1 MPLAGIVMGVN
12 ETRSSYLLAA
22 GAAVELLAEERT
34 AKAWDS
40 PSVLEGM
47 SVGVLAAHLA
57 RSVLQVGWFL
67 DGDVLGN
74 SLPVP
79 ASTYYARLTDTT
91 SRSSALNQGVQTRSA
106 ETAAKGASD
115 ISVETREALALL
127 RHRFELEGDDR
138 RVAVAHRPGEELLLL
153 DEYLATRLVEL
164 SVHIEDLS
172 LSVGSTTEAPL
183 AAVTRAVDVLVAAA
197 RERHGDRAVLH
208 ALSRRERDERSALR
222 VL

>member
-1 MPLAGIVMGVN
+1 MPLAGIVMSVD
-12 ETRSSYLLAA
+12 EIRRSYLLVA

-34 AKAWDS
+34 GKAWDR

-57 RSVLQVGWFL
+57 RSVLQLGWFL

-74 SLPVP
+74 SSPIP
-79 ASTYYARLTDTT
+79 ASTYYAWLTDTT
-91 SRSSALNQGVQTRSA
+91 SRWSVLNQGVQTRSA
-106 ETAAKGASD
+106 ETAAKGASLT
-115 ISVETREALALL
+115 SAETREALALL
-127 RHRFELEGDDR
+127 RHRFEIEGENR
-138 RVAVAHRPGEELLLL
+138 RVAVAHRPGEELLL
-153 DEYLATRLVEL
+153 DGYLATRLVQL

-172 LSVGSTTEAPL
+172 LSVGSTAEAPL
-183 AAVTRAVDVLVAAA
+183 AAVARAVDVLVAAA

-208 ALSRRERDERSALR
+208 ALSRRERDDRSALR

>member
-1 MPLAGIVMGVN
+1 MPLAGIVMSVN

-34 AKAWDS
+34 AKAWDR

-47 SVGVLAAHLA
+47 TVGVLAAHLA

-67 DGDVLGN
+67 DGDVPGN
-74 SLPVP
+74 SSPVP

-115 ISVETREALALL
+115 TSVETREALALL
-127 RHRFELEGDDR
+127 RHRFEIEGDDR
-138 RVAVAHRPGEELLLL
+138 RVAVAHRPGEELLL

-172 LSVGSTTEAPL
+172 LSVGSTAEAPL